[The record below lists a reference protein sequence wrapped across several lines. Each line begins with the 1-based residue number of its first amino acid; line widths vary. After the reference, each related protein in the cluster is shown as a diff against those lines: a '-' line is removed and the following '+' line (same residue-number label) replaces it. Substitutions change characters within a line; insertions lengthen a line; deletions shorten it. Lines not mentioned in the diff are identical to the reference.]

1 MIGNAEAIIKFLFEQ
16 DRQKV
21 FEIREWKQKRSL
33 TQNAYFYVLCQSIAN
48 VTRRSKEEVHDQM
61 LKDYGQSEIIS
72 VLANID
78 VSGYFKYYDEIGTGK
93 VNGKDFKHY
102 RVFKGS
108 SEMDSKEMAI
118 LLDGVVQEAEQL
130 GIPTLTETE
139 IKRLRL

>member
-16 DRQKV
+16 DRDKV
-21 FEIREWKQKRSL
+21 FEVREAKQKRSL
-33 TQNAYFYVLCQSIAN
+33 TQNAYCWALINEIGN
-48 VTRRSKEEVHDQM
+48 VTRQDKEDVYLQM
-61 LKDYGQSEIIS
+61 LKSYGQSEIIS

-78 VSGYFKYYDEIGTGK
+78 VSGYFKYYEEIGTGK

-108 SEMDSKEMAI
+108 SEMDSREMAI
-118 LLDGVVQEAEQL
+118 LLDGVVFEAEQL

-139 IKRLRL
+139 RKRLRL

>member
-16 DRQKV
+16 DREKV
-21 FEIREWKQKRSL
+21 FEVREWKHKRSL
-33 TQNAYFYVLCQSIAN
+33 TQNAYFYVLCQEIAN

-72 VLANID
+72 VLASID

-93 VNGKDFKHY
+93 TNGKDFKHY

-130 GIPTLTETE
+130 GIPTLTEAE
-139 IKRLRL
+139 RKRLRL